1 MAINQ
6 FDLLKTKRFL
16 PLFITQFLGAIN
28 DNVFKNALLI
38 LITYKISLHSALNPQ
53 VMVTMAAGMF
63 ILPFFLFSATAGQL
77 ADKYER
83 SRLISVIKFF
93 EVILMCLAA
102 AGLYWQNT
110 AYLMGVLFLIG
121 TQATFFGPVKY
132 AILPDQLREDEL
144 LPGNGLIEAG
154 TFLGI
159 LIGTILG
166 GILILANHGN
176 ALISTLL
183 IAFALSGWMSSWFI
197 PRIYSAAPKL
207 KINYNFIQE
216 TQKVIQYAHER
227 WDIFLTILGI
237 SWFWLVGAI
246 FLSEFS
252 PYAKNILYA
261 NEHVVT
267 LFFTVFSLG
276 IGIGSMLCNRLLKG
290 KVHAT
295 YVPLG
300 GLGISLFTIDLY
312 FASQHAVAILH
323 AHSTELM
330 GVFSFLEHF
339 YSWRILMDLFFIA
352 VCSGLYIVPLYAIL
366 QERSQNTHRARV
378 IAGNNILNALFMVAA
393 AILTMLMLYVGFSV
407 IQVFLT
413 VAVINAAV
421 AVYICKLLPEVLL
434 KSVIKWLL
442 QILYR
447 VEVIGLDNYEKAGER
462 VVIIANH
469 TSFLDAALLAAFLP
483 DKLTFA
489 VNTFVA
495 QKWWIRLFLRMVD
508 AYSLDPTN
516 PMALKSL
523 INYLEQGKKCVIF
536 PEGRITVTGTLMK
549 IYEGPGL
556 IADKSNAKLLPI
568 RIEGAQFSPFS
579 YMKNKVRIQWMPKIT
594 ITVFPAC
601 KFDVPVELKGR
612 KRRQFTSNKLY
623 DLMTLIAFQSS
634 LYMQQNKSQTL
645 FASLLNAKALYGGS
659 HIIAEDIERKPWT
672 YSQLIMR
679 SFVLG
684 NYLFDRL
691 KLNHLEN
698 KLENKFNN
706 NIGILLPNSCATMLC
721 FFGLHAI
728 NRVPAMLNFSTGT
741 QNILIA
747 CKTAK
752 IETIISSRR
761 FIQMAKLE
769 NLIKNIEANAIKII
783 YLEDLKNNIKLRDK
797 IKGFYQSIMPTYFYQ
812 KQKAKAESPAVIL
825 FTSGSEGTPKGVVLS
840 HINILSNC
848 FQLGSRIDFTSQDR
862 VFNALPLFHSF
873 GLTGGMFLPILS
885 GLKVFFYPSPLH
897 YRIIPELIY
906 DTNST
911 ILFGTDTFLAGY
923 ARFAHPYD
931 FYSVRYIFAGAEKL
945 KEETR
950 KIWSEKFG
958 VRIFEGYGATEA
970 SPVLATNTPMQN
982 RAGTVG
988 KLLPDIE
995 YQLQTIPGI
1004 EEGQRL
1010 FVKGP
1015 NIMSG
1020 YLRAE
1025 NPGILEPPSDGWHDT
1040 GDIVNIDEDGYI
1052 RICGRVKRFAK
1063 IGGEMIS
1070 LPAIESYLE
1079 QLWPAYQHAVI
1090 SIADSKKGEQL
1101 ILVTTHPEANRE
1113 ELFTYTRSKN
1123 IAELMTPK
1131 KIIVIDKLP
1140 LLGTGKTDYVAV
1152 QKYVLDNIA

>member
-1 MAINQ
+1 MSINQ

-16 PLFITQFLGAIN
+16 PLFITQFLGAMN
-28 DNVFKNALLI
+28 DNIFKNALVI
-38 LITYKISLHSALNPQ
+38 LITYQISLHSVFNPQ
-53 VMVTMAAGMF
+53 VLVTMAAGIF

-83 SRLISVIKFF
+83 SRLIFMIKFF

-102 AGLYWQNT
+102 VGLYWQNT

-121 TQATFFGPVKY
+121 MQATFFGPVKY
-132 AILPDQLREDEL
+132 AILPNQLAENEL

-159 LIGTILG
+159 LVGTILG
-166 GILILANHGN
+166 GVFILTHYGN
-176 ALISTLL
+176 VVVSTLL
-183 IAFALSGWMSSWFI
+183 ITFALLGWISSGFI
-197 PRIYSAAPKL
+197 PRHYSAAPEL
-207 KINYNFIQE
+207 KVNYNFIQE
-216 TQKVIQYAHER
+216 TKKVIQYTRER
-227 WDIFLTILGI
+227 WDVFLTILGI

-252 PYAKNILYA
+252 PYAKDILSA
-261 NEHVVT
+261 NGHVVT
-267 LFFTVFSLG
+267 LFFTIFSLG
-276 IGIGSMLCNRLLKG
+276 IGVGSMLCNRLLKG

-300 GLGISLFTIDLY
+300 AFGISIFTIDLY
-312 FASQHAVAILH
+312 FASQHAVGSHVIG
-323 AHSTELM
+323 LM
-330 GVFSFLEHF
+330 GVLGFLEHF
-339 YSWRILMDLFFIA
+339 YSWRILVDLFLIA

-366 QERSQNTHRARV
+366 QQRSQNTHRARV
-378 IAGNNILNALFMVAA
+378 IAGNNILNALFMVVAA
-393 AILTMLMLYVGFSV
+393 LLTMLMLYIGISV
-407 IQVFLT
+407 VEVFL
-413 VAVINAAV
+413 VIAIINTAV
-421 AVYICKLLPEVLL
+421 AVYICKLLPEVLI
-434 KSVIKWLL
+434 KSVIRWLL
-442 QILYR
+442 KIVYR
-447 VEVIGLDNYEKAGER
+447 VEVIGLDNYENAGDR

-489 VNTFVA
+489 VNTFVV

-508 AYSLDPTN
+508 AYPLDPTN

-523 INYLEQGKKCVIF
+523 INYLEQDKRCVIF

-556 IADKSNAKLLPI
+556 IADKSGAKLLPI
-568 RIEGAQFSPFS
+568 RIEGAQYSPFS
-579 YMKNKVRIQWMPKIT
+579 YLKNKVRIHWAPKIT

-601 KFDVPVELKGR
+601 DFDVPVELKGR
-612 KRRQFTSNKLY
+612 KRRYYTSNKLY
-623 DLMTLIAFQSS
+623 DLMTLMSFQNSP
-634 LYMQQNKSQTL
+634 YHQQTL
-645 FASLLNAKALYGGS
+645 FMGLLNAKELHGKS
-659 HIIAEDIERKPWT
+659 HVIAEDIERKPWT

-684 NYLFDRL
+684 NYLSDHI
-691 KLNHLEN
+691 NILE
-698 KLENKFNN
+698 K
-706 NIGILLPNSCATMLC
+706 NIGLLLPNSCATLLC

-728 NRVPAMLNFSTGT
+728 NRVPAMINFSTGT

-747 CKTAK
+747 CMTAK
-752 IETIISSRR
+752 ISTVLTSQR
-761 FIQMAKLE
+761 FIQAAKLE
-769 NLIKNIEANAIKII
+769 DLMNAIQTNNIKIL
-783 YLEDLKNNIKLRDK
+783 YLEDLKNNIKLK
-797 IKGFYQSIMPTYFYQ
+797 HKLKGFCQSFMPKYFYRKHQ
-812 KQKAKAESPAVIL
+812 VQPQSPAVIL

-840 HINILSNC
+840 HANIQANCYQLS
-848 FQLGSRIDFTSQDR
+848 SRVDFTSQDK

-873 GLTGGMFLPILS
+873 GLTGGMFLPVLS

-897 YRIIPELIY
+897 YRVIPELSY

-923 ARFAHPYD
+923 AKSANPYD
-931 FYSVRYIFAGAEKL
+931 FYSIRYVFAGAEKL

-950 KIWSEKFG
+950 KIWSDKFG

-982 RAGTVG
+982 RPGTVG
-988 KLLPDIE
+988 RFLPGIE

-1020 YLRAE
+1020 YLHAE
-1025 NPGILEPPSDGWHDT
+1025 NPGNLEPPSEGWHDT

-1052 RICGRVKRFAK
+1052 RICGRAKRFAK

-1070 LPAIESYLE
+1070 LPAIENYLE
-1079 QLWPAYQHAVI
+1079 QLWPNYQHAVI

-1101 ILVTTHPEANRE
+1101 VLITTNQTALREDILA
-1113 ELFTYTRSKN
+1113 FTRSQN
-1123 IAELMTPK
+1123 IPELMAPK
-1131 KIIVIDKLP
+1131 KILFMEKLP
-1140 LLGTGKTDYVAV
+1140 LLGTGKTDYCAV
-1152 QKYVLDNIA
+1152 QKIVTNGE